1 MTRSVLQHGRRVT
14 GTTLVLLLSLLCA
27 ACQTPQPAAEPP
39 AAETL
44 SPAPPLAAAGSIHYR
59 IAAQDSKLRIL
70 VYRGGPLAQFGHNHV
85 IAAHG
90 LEGGVYLNPQLHASG
105 FRFHIPVAGFEVDP
119 TAAREEEGKDFAT
132 RPSPEAVA
140 GTRKN
145 MLGAKVL
152 DAEHYP
158 EITVRSLAVNGPEW
172 APDITVRITLHGVS
186 RDLVIPVAL
195 WREGNRINVTG
206 TTRLKLTDFG
216 MTPFSVM
223 GGGLRVEDGIK
234 VRFHIVAVKD

>member
-1 MTRSVLQHGRRVT
+1 MTRT
-14 GTTLVLLLSLLCA
+14 GAYYARGAGLVILLSLLCT
-27 ACQTPQPAAEPP
+27 ACQTPQQAAKPS

-44 SPAPPLAAAGSIHYR
+44 PPAPPLPAAGSTHYR

-85 IAAHG
+85 IAAHD
-90 LEGGVYLNPQLHASG
+90 LEGDVYLNPRFHASG
-105 FRFHIPVAGFEVDP
+105 FRFRIPVARFEVDP
-119 TAAREEEGKDFAT
+119 SAARQEEGKEFAT

-145 MLGAKVL
+145 MLGPKVL
-152 DAEHYP
+152 DAKHYP
-158 EITVRSLAVNGPEW
+158 EITVRSIAVNGPEW

-195 WREGNRINVTG
+195 WQEGNRINVTG
-206 TTRLKLTDFG
+206 TTRLQLTEFG
-216 MTPFSVM
+216 MKPFSVM
-223 GGGLRVEDGIK
+223 GGGLRVKDGVK
-234 VRFHIVAVKD
+234 VRFHIIAVED

>member
-1 MTRSVLQHGRRVT
+1 MTFAGARHARRVT
-14 GTTLVLLLSLLCA
+14 GLGLVILFSLLCT
-27 ACQTPQPAAEPP
+27 ACQTPQPAAKPP
-39 AAETL
+39 SIETL
-44 SPAPPLAAAGSIHYR
+44 PPAPPLPVAGSTHYR
-59 IAAQDSKLRIL
+59 ITAQRSTLRIL

-85 IAAHG
+85 IAAHDI
-90 LEGGVYLNPQLHASG
+90 EGEVYLNPRFHDSG
-105 FRFHIPVAGFEVDP
+105 FRFRIPVAGFEVDP
-119 TAAREEEGKDFAT
+119 PAARQEEGKDFAT
-132 RPSPEAVA
+132 RPSPEAIA

-145 MLGAKVL
+145 MLGPKVL

-158 EITVRSLAVNGPEW
+158 EITVRSIAVNGPEW

-195 WREGNRINVTG
+195 WREGNRIKVTG

-223 GGGLRVEDGIK
+223 GGGLRVKDGVK